1 MWKWTLSGTESVG
14 HPPYRPGIDRRR
26 FLVTS
31 LAGALAAPLAAEA
44 QQARKIPRIGYLA
57 VAPNP
62 PLEDAFR
69 RGLRDWGYVEG
80 QNLLTEYRF
89 AEGIFDRLPGLAAE
103 LVGLRV
109 DVIVA
114 ITTEGVNAARHATTT
129 IPIVMP
135 ISIDPVGAG
144 LVTTLAR
151 PGGNVTGIS
160 FPIDDLARKRVQLLK
175 ETVAMMS
182 HMAIL
187 WNPTFQPS
195 ARILGWTQAA
205 AAALGVR
212 SQVLEVRSPDD
223 FEHALDKIDKARAT
237 ALYVIEDPLTYG
249 QRARIAELAMK
260 SRLASISA
268 FKESAEAA
276 GSSLTARI
284 SPMYSGVP
292 PATSTKSSKARSPP
306 TSPWS
311 SPPSS
316 SLSST
321 SRPPRPSASRS
332 RPRCW
337 RGRIRLLNDGP
348 TGVRDRWWCHSH
360 RAARR
365 KAAGGKDCATWCTS
379 LRRHPTRMPSPR
391 SVMVERSG
399 VRRRAEHPLRASP
412 RGGEARSWT
421 YSR

>member
-1 MWKWTLSGTESVG
+1 MGVTYWPEMAEAEMWKWTLSGTESVG

-44 QQARKIPRIGYLA
+44 QQARKIPRSGYLA

-212 SQVLEVRSPDD
+212 SQVREVRSPDD
-223 FEHALDKIDKARAT
+223 FEHALDKIDKARHRPLCDRRPANVWT
-237 ALYVIEDPLTYG
+237 ASTDRRTRDEEPACVNFGVQGISGSGGLVSYGANLSDVFRRAAGYIDKILKGAKPADLPVEQPTKFELVINLKTAKAIGLTIPPSLLLRADQVIE
-249 QRARIAELAMK
+249 
-260 SRLASISA
+260 
-268 FKESAEAA
+268 
-276 GSSLTARI
+276 
-284 SPMYSGVP
+284 
-292 PATSTKSSKARSPP
+292 
-306 TSPWS
+306 
-311 SPPSS
+311 
-316 SLSST
+316 
-321 SRPPRPSASRS
+321 
-332 RPRCW
+332 
-337 RGRIRLLNDGP
+337 
-348 TGVRDRWWCHSH
+348 
-360 RAARR
+360 
-365 KAAGGKDCATWCTS
+365 
-379 LRRHPTRMPSPR
+379 
-391 SVMVERSG
+391 
-399 VRRRAEHPLRASP
+399 
-412 RGGEARSWT
+412 
-421 YSR
+421 